1 MSIIESLGEWGCC
14 GGGPLRIFVS
24 LETTQKRIVFQVCHC
39 EKFL

>member
-1 MSIIESLGEWGCC
+1 MSIIEWLGEGCC

-39 EKFL
+39 ENFL